1 VVGNHQHL
9 EIHIEDQQ
17 ERIQHQVIE
26 HHQVVLTDHQQV
38 VHSGHHQVH
47 LIDHQQAVRLGHQV
61 VLTDHQQAVRLGHHH
76 HHQEVVHSGQADIN
90 MTNQQKAALY
100 DQLVRESDALQ
111 RANSKLKSEYVTS
124 IPPNIQQI
132 IDDNDK
138 KIATIVGKFEQLMR

>member
-1 VVGNHQHL
+1 MVGNHQHL

-26 HHQVVLTDHQQV
+26 HHQVRLV
-38 VHSGHHQVH
+38 
-47 LIDHQQAVRLGHQV
+47 DHQQAVRSG
-61 VLTDHQQAVRLGHHH
+61 HH
-76 HHQEVVHSGQADIN
+76 HHQEVVHSGQVNIN
-90 MTNQQKAALY
+90 MTNQDKAALY
-100 DQLVRESDALQ
+100 EELIRESDTLQ

-132 IDDNDK
+132 IDNNDK